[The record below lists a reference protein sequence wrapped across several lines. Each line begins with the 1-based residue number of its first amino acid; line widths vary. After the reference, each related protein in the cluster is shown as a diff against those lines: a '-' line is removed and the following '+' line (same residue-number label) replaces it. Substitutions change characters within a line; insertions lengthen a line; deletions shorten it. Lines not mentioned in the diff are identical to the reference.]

1 MFPSQEVRQVIM
13 VIFLGQPN
21 MCPMNGRAELG
32 SVTADTISLAGHQM
46 KPLCVLSHAG
56 RQWTEDPG
64 ELGTWADAEA
74 GG

>member
-1 MFPSQEVRQVIM
+1 
-13 VIFLGQPN
+13 
-21 MCPMNGRAELG
+21 MNGRAELG